1 MELALVKFARFPL
14 QRPFYCWPFGNIS
27 HVGTHVLHKTQL
39 HLAWKNIRFSLPLN
53 MLDGHEWCVDQ
64 RKDKERWRG
73 AEHSRE
79 EVCWLLVGSRPRP
92 RLSAPSST
100 STLLPQYFYSTDEQS
115 GALANL
121 SPNDQRHI
129 TTPTRSSSPPRFGK
143 CQTGSPSVLPASHSK
158 PWTQIDFYFWL
169 PHLKYVMRAPLLL
182 LMSWVALSFK
192 LCECVSEYGIGDT
205 RPNLFAE
212 VW

>member
-1 MELALVKFARFPL
+1 M
-14 QRPFYCWPFGNIS
+14 
-27 HVGTHVLHKTQL
+27 LH
-39 HLAWKNIRFSLPLN
+39 
-53 MLDGHEWCVDQ
+53 GHEWCVDQ

-100 STLLPQYFYSTDEQS
+100 STLLPQYFSSTDEQS

-169 PHLKYVMRAPLLL
+169 PHFNYVTRAQLLL

-192 LCECVSEYGIGDT
+192 LCEWVWDWWYPTKSFCRSLIKVNFYWSCQTCSRVSW
-205 RPNLFAE
+205 LFVCLFGRDHAKKG
-212 VW
+212 WYIINQCDL